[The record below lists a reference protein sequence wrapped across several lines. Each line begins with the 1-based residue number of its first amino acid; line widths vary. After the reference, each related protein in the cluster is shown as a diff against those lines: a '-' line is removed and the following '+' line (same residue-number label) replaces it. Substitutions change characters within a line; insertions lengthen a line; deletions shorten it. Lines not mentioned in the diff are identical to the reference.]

1 MIVPYSG
8 TRHACR
14 QYIQDAL
21 VEKCAGNN
29 PWGDDFFKPSLF
41 LSGFVWEAINQVIVS
56 AFLVM
61 DYIKD
66 IAKLYVDCDK
76 PFRWQLPTNL
86 IVSQHYENTKKK
98 RIKTHLCGS
107 LIALSYREVIEG
119 DLDSRKTV
127 SGASPNFVHSYDAT
141 ALTMTVHECLK
152 DGIIDYAM
160 VHDSYGTHS
169 PNMPLLNKRLREAF
183 VKMYEDNDVLLDLY
197 ESAVATLPQEVLIPA
212 PPSRGTLDLQDVLK
226 SDYFFA

>member
-14 QYIQDAL
+14 QYIQEAL
-21 VEKCAGNN
+21 AEKCAGNN
-29 PWGDDFFKPSLF
+29 PWGDDFFKPSMF
-41 LSGFVWEAINQVIVS
+41 LAGFVWEAIKQVIVS

-61 DYIKD
+61 DYIKE
-66 IAKLYVDCDK
+66 IAKLYVDNNL

-86 IVSQHYENTKKK
+86 IVNQHYENTKKK

-107 LIALSYREVIEG
+107 LISLSYREVIEG

-169 PNMPLLNKRLREAF
+169 PNMPQLNKRLREAF
-183 VKMYEDNDVLLDLY
+183 VKMYEDHDVLLNLY
-197 ESAVATLPQEVLIPA
+197 ESAVSTLPQETLVPA
-212 PPSRGTLDLQDVLK
+212 PPSRGNLDLQDVLK

>member
-1 MIVPYSG
+1 MCIRDRCKEWAEYNEVRLRGFGEPYETRLPCASDGSCNGLQHLSAMLRDSEGGRAVNLTPSDEPQDIYNDVARKTEELLRADGSEMAMHLLNIGVCRKLTKRSVMIVPYSG

-98 RIKTHLCGS
+98 RIKTHLCLS
-107 LIALSYREVIEG
+107 LIHI
-119 DLDSRKTV
+119 
-127 SGASPNFVHSYDAT
+127 
-141 ALTMTVHECLK
+141 
-152 DGIIDYAM
+152 
-160 VHDSYGTHS
+160 
-169 PNMPLLNKRLREAF
+169 
-183 VKMYEDNDVLLDLY
+183 
-197 ESAVATLPQEVLIPA
+197 
-212 PPSRGTLDLQDVLK
+212 
-226 SDYFFA
+226 